1 MEDGSPNKRATPER
15 SSSGEPMERSGHFA
29 SPARQALAE
38 YGYSAEDLVRF
49 AVPHREVVAR
59 LQKHQQIVLSESDAE
74 RVLKIFKYADDVFGN
89 RRKAQ
94 HWLREPCR
102 AIGNVVPLDLLE
114 SDAGSEIV
122 REELVRIEYGIYV

>member
-1 MEDGSPNKRATPER
+1 MEDGSSNKRATPES
-15 SSSGEPMERSGHFA
+15 SSSGGPMERNGRFA